1 MTTPWDWQPA
11 QASRIEQAVVLLRLE
26 GTDTRRFL
34 HGQTSAAIETA
45 PGGAW
50 IPSCSISPTARMR
63 ALVEVLLDPSQ
74 CAPTDS
80 SAGSKLGAWL
90 VIHGIPPEAAAG
102 VRQSLDRVLFPA
114 DQVHLGAL
122 ETASLITPVG
132 PGTAQLPASPK
143 DAWQALEAG
152 AGWLLGHQVL
162 LRQGSEAPAW
172 LTDRALL
179 SDADHER
186 WRVQQAIPA
195 APGEL
200 SDDTN
205 PFELGLTER
214 VSLNKGCYVGQETLA
229 KLATYDG
236 VKRQLRRWICVEPP
250 VQGAGLAAG
259 TKLWGEAAG
268 ESSQRAGVIT
278 SSFSPDGGRV
288 WIGLALVRRQA
299 LEAGRLRAGEGA
311 GAPWLELSLPERFV
325 APPVGA
331 GSAASRP

>member
-1 MTTPWDWQPA
+1 
-11 QASRIEQAVVLLRLE
+11 LRLE
-26 GTDTRRFL
+26 GADTRRFL

-45 PGGAW
+45 PAGAW

-63 ALVEVLLDPSQ
+63 ALVEVLLDPSES
-74 CAPTDS
+74 APTDS
-80 SAGSKLGAWL
+80 NAGNKPGAWL

-122 ETASLITPVG
+122 ETALLITPVG

-143 DAWQALEAG
+143 DAWQTLEAD

-162 LRQGSEAPAW
+162 LRHGSEAPAW
-172 LTDRALL
+172 LAERALL
-179 SDADHER
+179 SATGHER

-205 PFELGLTER
+205 PFELGLAER

-229 KLATYDG
+229 KLSTYDG
-236 VKRQLRRWICVEPP
+236 VKQQLRRWSCTP
-250 VQGAGLAAG
+250 Q
-259 TKLWGEAAG
+259 AG
-268 ESSQRAGVIT
+268 ELPAEQPGDPPAALTPGTTLYTPVTPGEGTSRAGVI
-278 SSFSPDGGRV
+278 SSSLELKDGT
-288 WIGLALVRRQA
+288 WIGLALVRKQA
-299 LEAGRLRAGEGA
+299 LEQPLLQAGDGPRPATL
-311 GAPWLELSLPERFV
+311 LLS
-325 APPVGA
+325 
-331 GSAASRP
+331 

>member
-11 QASRIEQAVVLLRLE
+11 QASRIEQAVSLLRLE
-26 GTDTRRFL
+26 GADTRRFL

-45 PGGAW
+45 PAGAW

-63 ALVEVLLDPSQ
+63 ALVEVLLDPAQSTP
-74 CAPTDS
+74 ADS
-80 SAGSKLGAWL
+80 GAGSQLGAWL

-132 PGTAQLPASPK
+132 PGKAQLPAGPTG
-143 DAWQALEAG
+143 AWQALEAG

-162 LRQGSEAPAW
+162 LRHGSEAPTW
-172 LTDRALL
+172 LAERALL
-179 SDADHER
+179 SAAGQER

-205 PFELGLTER
+205 PFELGLAER

-229 KLATYDG
+229 KLSTYDG
-236 VKRQLRRWICVEPP
+236 GTQQLRRWSWTPQPGELSGGQPDDP
-250 VQGAGLAAG
+250 MAALTPG
-259 TKLWGEAAG
+259 TTLYSADATGN
-268 ESSQRAGVIT
+268 STSRAGMI
-278 SSFSPDGGRV
+278 SSSLQLEDGS
-288 WIGLALVRRQA
+288 WIGLALVRKQA
-299 LEAGRLRAGEGA
+299 LEQPLLQAGDGPRPANL
-311 GAPWLELSLPERFV
+311 LLS
-325 APPVGA
+325 
-331 GSAASRP
+331 

>member
-45 PGGAW
+45 PAGAW

-63 ALVEVLLDPSQ
+63 ALVEVLLDPAQS
-74 CAPTDS
+74 APSDS
-80 SAGSKLGAWL
+80 GAGRKLGAWL

-162 LRQGSEAPAW
+162 LRHGSEAPAW
-172 LTDRALL
+172 LADRTLL
-179 SDADHER
+179 PATGHER

-200 SDDTN
+200 NDDTN
-205 PFELGLTER
+205 PFELGLAER
-214 VSLNKGCYVGQETLA
+214 VNLNKGCYVGQETLA
-229 KLATYDG
+229 KLSTYDG
-236 VKRQLRRWICVEPP
+236 VKQQLRRWSWTPQAGELPSEPP
-250 VQGAGLAAG
+250 AALKPG
-259 TKLWGEAAG
+259 TTLYAPDATGD
-268 ESSQRAGVIT
+268 STSRAGVI
-278 SSFSPDGGRV
+278 SSSLELEDGT
-288 WIGLALVRRQA
+288 WIGLALVRKQA
-299 LEAGRLRAGEGA
+299 LEQPLLQAGDGPRP
-311 GAPWLELSLPERFV
+311 APLLLS
-325 APPVGA
+325 
-331 GSAASRP
+331 

>member
-45 PGGAW
+45 PAGAW

-205 PFELGLTER
+205 PFELGLAER

-229 KLATYDG
+229 KLSTYDG
-236 VKRQLRRWICVEPP
+236 VKQQLRRWSCTPQPGEQACEPP
-250 VQGAGLAAG
+250 AALSPG
-259 TKLWGEAAG
+259 TTLYAPDATGDG
-268 ESSQRAGVIT
+268 TSRAGVI
-278 SSFSPDGGRV
+278 SSSLELEDGT
-288 WIGLALVRRQA
+288 WIGLALVRKQA
-299 LEAGRLRAGEGA
+299 LDQPLLQAGDGPRPATL
-311 GAPWLELSLPERFV
+311 LLS
-325 APPVGA
+325 
-331 GSAASRP
+331 